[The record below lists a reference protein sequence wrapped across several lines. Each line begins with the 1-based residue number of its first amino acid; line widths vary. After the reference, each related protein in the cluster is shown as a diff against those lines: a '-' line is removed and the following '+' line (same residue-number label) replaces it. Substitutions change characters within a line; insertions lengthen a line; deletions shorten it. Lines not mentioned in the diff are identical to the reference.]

1 MKDAFFRPEK
11 GVFLFGKGIK
21 MEKKKEPERIADRD
35 EVLAYLTNLLR
46 DDGAGEQTRLR
57 ASAQLGKYL
66 GMEEKKL
73 QIGGKAAVTIV
84 DDVG

>member
-1 MKDAFFRPEK
+1 MPQ
-11 GVFLFGKGIK
+11 
-21 MEKKKEPERIADRD
+21 KKKETERIADRD

>member
-1 MKDAFFRPEK
+1 MS
-11 GVFLFGKGIK
+11 
-21 MEKKKEPERIADRD
+21 EKKKETERIADRD

-66 GMEEKKL
+66 GMEEKSSKSAGR
-73 QIGGKAAVTIV
+73 QP
-84 DDVG
+84 

>member
-1 MKDAFFRPEK
+1 MESKKKDAEQ
-11 GVFLFGKGIK
+11 
-21 MEKKKEPERIADRD
+21 IADRD

-46 DDGAGEQTRLR
+46 NDEAGEQTRLR

-73 QIGGKAAVTIV
+73 RIGGEAAVTII